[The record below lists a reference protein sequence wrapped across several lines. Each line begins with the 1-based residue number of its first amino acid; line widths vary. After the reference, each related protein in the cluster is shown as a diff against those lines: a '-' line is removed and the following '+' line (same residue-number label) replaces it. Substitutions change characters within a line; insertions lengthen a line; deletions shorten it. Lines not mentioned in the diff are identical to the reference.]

1 MGSRRKAA
9 SLFDA
14 DARAHDPYV
23 GKSTSAL
30 LSVAPNIRECPLL
43 ALSGHELLQCTCL
56 LSGVKRTSSGK
67 KQTLGRDRMALF

>member
-43 ALSGHELLQCTCL
+43 AQSRHELVRRTCP
-56 LSGVKRTSSGK
+56 LSGVK
-67 KQTLGRDRMALF
+67 QTHPFADVCFRGRYWE